1 MRLLLIYRR
10 GHTRAGEKQLPH
22 YLTAVVAFP
31 FRASIIVR
39 TTTAPQYVHPGIV
52 RRRQNKTVSVTRERR
67 ENAPSMHAPAA
78 AELGAVFS
86 TILAPPR
93 AWSASATFSALESM

>member
-1 MRLLLIYRR
+1 MRLLLMYRR

-39 TTTAPQYVHPGIV
+39 TTTHRSTCTLVLYVGA
-52 RRRQNKTVSVTRERR
+52 KTKR
-67 ENAPSMHAPAA
+67 
-78 AELGAVFS
+78 
-86 TILAPPR
+86 
-93 AWSASATFSALESM
+93 SA